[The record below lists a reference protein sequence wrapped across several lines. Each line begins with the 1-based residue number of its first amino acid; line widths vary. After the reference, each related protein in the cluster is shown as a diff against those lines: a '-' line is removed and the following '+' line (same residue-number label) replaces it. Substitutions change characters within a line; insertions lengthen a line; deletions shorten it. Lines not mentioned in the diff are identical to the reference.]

1 MPSIFTDKDKKPDS
15 QLLKKTIGEAFNY
28 WLDIKTFVDENFGLT
43 TEEWKYYNQKSG
55 WILKLFLKK
64 RNLLFFAAQEN
75 YFRIS
80 FVFGDKAVAVVEK
93 SDLPAEI
100 INELKS
106 ARKYAEGR
114 GISFEVRDHG
124 PVESIKKLLEIKINN

>member
-1 MPSIFTDKDKKPDS
+1 MPSIFTDKNEKPDDE
-15 QLLKKTIGEAFNY
+15 LLKKTLGKAFKH
-28 WLDIKTFVDENFGLT
+28 WIDIKTFVDKNFGT
-43 TEEWKYYNQKSG
+43 STVEWKYYNQKSG

-64 RNLLFFAAQEN
+64 RNLLFFAAHEN

-80 FVFGDKAVAVVEK
+80 FVFGDRAVAVVEQ
-93 SDLPAEI
+93 SDLPVSI
-100 INELKS
+100 INELKN

-114 GISFEVRDHG
+114 GISFEVGQEG

>member
-1 MPSIFTDKDKKPDS
+1 MPSILTDKNAKPDNE
-15 QLLKKTIGEAFNY
+15 LLSKTIGKTFDH
-28 WLDIKTFVDENFGLT
+28 WLAIKTFVDENFGPT
-43 TEEWKYYNQKSG
+43 AEEWKYYNQKSG
-55 WILKLFLKK
+55 WILKLYLKK

-100 INELKS
+100 INELKN

-114 GISFEVRDHG
+114 GISFEVKDAS
-124 PVESIKKLLEIKINN
+124 PVESIKKLLQIKINN